1 MPTIVHRR
9 NKCIGCNYCVEIA
22 PEYWRMSRKDGKAVL
37 LEATDKRGNW
47 VLKIPD
53 RAYEENRLAAEACP
67 VKVIEVRE

>member
-1 MPTIVHRR
+1 
-9 NKCIGCNYCVEIA
+9 
-22 PEYWRMSRKDGKAVL
+22 MSRKDGKAVL